1 MRGILNFFITI
12 SDYVFYRVW
21 FLDRKRGNDSCT
33 GASIT
38 LSLLETLV
46 LINIISPILI
56 TIFQR
61 DFLVLHKNTIVNI
74 IMFLAVLLIL
84 LNNIRYKDK
93 YDKLHRHWKNESKL
107 KRRFHGFLIV
117 LADVILIGIMIGL
130 SFIT

>member
-38 LSLLETLV
+38 LSFLETLV

-56 TIFQR
+56 TTFQR
-61 DFLVLHKNTIVNI
+61 DFLMLHKNIIVNI
-74 IMFLAVLLIL
+74 IMFLTVLLIF

-93 YDKLHRHWKNESKL
+93 YDKLHRHWKDEPKL
-107 KRRFHGFLIV
+107 KRRFHGLLII
-117 LADVILIGIMIGL
+117 LAHVILIGIMIGL
-130 SFIT
+130 SFIP